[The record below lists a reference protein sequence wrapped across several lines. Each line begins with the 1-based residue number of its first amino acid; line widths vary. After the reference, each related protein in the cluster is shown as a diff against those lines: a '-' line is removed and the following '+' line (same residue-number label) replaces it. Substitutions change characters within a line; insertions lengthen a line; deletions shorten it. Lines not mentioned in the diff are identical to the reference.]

1 MQLNQVSWE
10 QLEKK
15 FQITN
20 IKKKKLEILSNS
32 KKLNPTMVYFFNT
45 TESNVLFML
54 DT

>member
-1 MQLNQVSWE
+1 MQLIQVSWE

-20 IKKKKLEILSNS
+20 IKKKLEILSNS